1 MAKTTTKK
9 TAKKKT
15 AAKKGKKVFSK
26 TPGRKQYVKPIKAQP
41 KSVQKMLERN
51 MARFDEYG
59 DIHRG
64 AIIDERNKT
73 HSDAHSMTE
82 ATGTLSGIWTRSKKG
97 ADIKR
102 AARELIMKG
111 AKTSSGMKLALAQHL
126 VRYGSDPFS
135 K

>member
-15 AAKKGKKVFSK
+15 AAKKGKKKFSATK
-26 TPGRKQYVKPIKAQP
+26 GRKQYLYENDKQP
-41 KSVQKMLERN
+41 ESVQKMLKRN
-51 MARFDEYG
+51 QARFADYG
-59 DIHRG
+59 DTHRG
-64 AIIDERNKT
+64 AILDERAKT
-73 HSDAHSMTE
+73 HDAGHSMTE

-102 AARELIMKG
+102 AARDFVMKG
-111 AKTSSGMKLALAQHL
+111 AKTSAGMKIALSQHL

>member
-9 TAKKKT
+9 KT
-15 AAKKGKKVFSK
+15 AKKGKKKFSITK
-26 TPGRKQYVKPIKAQP
+26 GRKQYLYPDKKQPESVRKMVKRNK
-41 KSVQKMLERN
+41 ERF
-51 MARFDEYG
+51 AKYG
-59 DIHRG
+59 DTNRG
-64 AIIDERNKT
+64 AIIDERDKT
-73 HSDAHSMTE
+73 HDPGHSMTE

-102 AARELIMKG
+102 AARDFIKKG
-111 AKTSSGMKLALAQHL
+111 AATKSGMKIALSQHL